1 VGVYP
6 SKSQVLLS
14 GQENTQDYSFGRKFN
29 GFPFCKTCGIHV
41 YQNLYGPPKSVVEAM
56 PESRRQ
62 AVQKMLDMQPIN
74 VRVLDGFDLDRC
86 EIKRE
91 DEGTNGYE
99 IEALDE
105 QAAHA

>member
-1 VGVYP
+1 
-6 SKSQVLLS
+6 
-14 GQENTQDYSFGRKFN
+14 
-29 GFPFCKTCGIHV
+29 
-41 YQNLYGPPKSVVEAM
+41 M